1 MTNAWEDWEDIPAE
15 CTCGWAGKLGEA
27 TADLDSLSVTVIDCP
42 QCSKR
47 LTVISNHASEEM
59 ISEIASEGGK
69 RAQEH
74 LSSQEKRRRVRT
86 ELHNLG
92 LETLI
97 SVTSKHPPVV
107 EGYETIPESEFS
119 THPGLKGISSWIEDF
134 SPEDDVYAG
143 YSIPVHSEIEE
154 EEIARIAFIYFD
166 AKTFTWVEKPGNIA
180 TFSNGRRATWYS
192 ENSEQTK
199 TSRPPVP
206 VAILLK
212 KESLA
217 AKPIQIYSFTI
228 QDKDPECLTFGCTA
242 SSLEE
247 AQAKA
252 RKAGY
257 REFLLM
263 DVRDPSG
270 VELSDVANLEL
281 ISNPLLGNEWLPLVS
296 ALEAA
301 TTNIPVG
308 ASWSMDF
315 MGKAYGYQTS
325 DSPYTQAVVEGDGS
339 LHLEIGPTDMVE
351 GRTEDQ
357 KQLLSFLGWEAPR
370 EGLPNYFRIFE
381 PGWNPR
387 YVANVF
393 LQTVSLIFEIST
405 EDLFTFSGTRVKVF
419 DPDGLMDHLSDKNG
433 RLAFGDAWGFWGKH
447 PFSPEAVEDK
457 DMSDS
462 RLQELINELFVSDPR
477 AKEIMGG
484 EILESFDMDIAS
496 AALNEGK
503 PIPASAYTM
512 FDGFVRQLKADPER
526 TTRLQN
532 FDVYLT
538 ATLAR
543 LMDTRDTFFT
553 ALWRADSAG
562 GPYISFVKK
571 ADKYE
576 VTLMSN
582 YRKLEKREQWFA
594 AALSLFE
601 WYAADTGFL
610 GVKLYR
616 KSWSLDNDPVEI
628 ASAISLAVTYVLDG
642 LASECALIQI
652 PRLQDEIFEGEYR
665 KGQLNPVV
673 DDASMGWRLIKEAN
687 SNGFYPPVSQ
697 YRAGMDSLISQHNL
711 RDAIDIAAENDDEL
725 GMYSLEQLL
734 EDVQKREALFKP
746 IPDKIREFISL
757 STHIPSIRQL
767 PRDHPA
773 YEELEDEEQYGEDFD
788 DDIDEYLAQQNA
800 TTPLPQPS
808 ADIQPAKD
816 QDIPKSSKV
825 EEFDEYDDEEF
836 AFDDAP
842 TISEGNSATL
852 WSLLNTFEGKV
863 KVTSENSHHREFLL
877 ATLFGSYLKDITGF
891 EKLHD
896 VRFFAPA
903 FEAREKKQG
912 PPLAMLIDGGPLP
925 TVLNSAGIYDGV
937 IARFQ
942 DRAAKVFETLLELK
956 SIDDHNSRLIFINA
970 LSDERLMDCLIWS
983 MVKNKGTVR
992 SELHRS
998 VESLITRLGSM
1009 PRM

>member
-1 MTNAWEDWEDIPAE
+1 MTNAWEDWEDIPIE

-27 TADLDSLSVTVIDCP
+27 TADHDSLSVTVIDCP

-47 LTVISNHASEEM
+47 LTVISNHASEAM
-59 ISEIASEGGK
+59 IAEIASEGGE
-69 RAQEH
+69 RAQQH
-74 LSSQEKRRRVRT
+74 LASQEKRRRVRT

-119 THPGLKGISSWIEDF
+119 THPELKGISSWIEDF

-143 YSIPVHSEIEE
+143 YSIPVNSELEE

-166 AKTFTWVEKPGNIA
+166 AKTFTWVERPGNIA
-180 TFSNGRRATWYS
+180 TFSSGRKATWYS
-192 ENSEQTK
+192 ENSEQTRA
-199 TSRPPVP
+199 SRPPVP

-212 KESLA
+212 KKRSET
-217 AKPIQIYSFTI
+217 KKIQIYSFTI
-228 QDKDPECLTFGCTA
+228 QDKEPECLTFGCTA

-301 TTNIPVG
+301 TANMPVG
-308 ASWSMDF
+308 ASWTMDF

-339 LHLEIGPTDMVE
+339 LHLEIGPTEMVE
-351 GRTEDQ
+351 GRSDDQ

-370 EGLPNYFRIFE
+370 DGLPNYFRIFA

-387 YVANVF
+387 HVANVF
-393 LQTVSLIFEIST
+393 LQTVSLIFEIGT
-405 EDLFTFSGTRVKVF
+405 HDLFTFVGSGVRDF

-447 PFSPEAVEDK
+447 PFSPEVVEDK
-457 DMSDS
+457 NMSDS
-462 RLQELINELFVSDPR
+462 RLQELINELFVPDPR

-484 EILESFDMDIAS
+484 EILESLDMDMAS
-496 AALNEGK
+496 AAVNEGK
-503 PIPASAYTM
+503 AIPASSYTM
-512 FDGFVRQLKADPER
+512 FDGFVRRLRADPER
-526 TTRLQN
+526 TTRLHN

-538 ATLAR
+538 TTLAR
-543 LMDTRDTFFT
+543 LMDTRNKFFT

-562 GPYISFVKK
+562 GPYINFVKK

-642 LASECALIQI
+642 LASDYALIQI

-673 DDASMGWRLIKEAN
+673 DDASMGWRLIAEAN

-746 IPDKIREFISL
+746 VTDKIREFISL
-757 STHIPSIRQL
+757 STHLPSIRQL
-767 PRDHPA
+767 PRDHPD
-773 YEELEDEEQYGEDFD
+773 YEELDDDEQYGEDFD
-788 DDIDEYLAQQNA
+788 DDIDEFLATQQ
-800 TTPLPQPS
+800 TPTSSSPPS
-808 ADIQPAKD
+808 AAAQPVVD
-816 QDIPKSSKV
+816 QGSPVSPPT
-825 EEFDEYDDEEF
+825 EEYDEYDDEV
-836 AFDDAP
+836 AFDFDAP
-842 TISEGNSATL
+842 TISEGNSSTL
-852 WSLLNTFEGKV
+852 WSLLNTFDGKV
-863 KVTSENSHHREFLL
+863 KVTPENSYNREFLL
-877 ATLFGSYLKDITGF
+877 ATLFGSYLKEITGF
-891 EKLHD
+891 ANLHQ
-896 VRFFAPA
+896 VKYFAPA
-903 FEAREKKQG
+903 FEARELKHG
-912 PPLAMLIDGGPLP
+912 PPIEMFVDGMTRP
-925 TVLNSAGIYDGV
+925 TVLNSVGIYDGV

-942 DRAAKVFETLLELK
+942 YRAAKVFETLLELK
-956 SIDDHNSRLIFINA
+956 SIEDHNSRLMFING
-970 LSDERLMDCLIWS
+970 LSDERLMDCMIWS
-983 MVKNKGTVR
+983 MVKNRGTVR
-992 SELHRS
+992 NDLQRT
-998 VESLITRLGSM
+998 VESLISRLGSM
-1009 PRM
+1009 PSL